1 MLFRAFILAAALGAS
16 SPLASAFVPQ
26 AISRSG
32 STSTP
37 LRATVD
43 PSVVTKKEYQD
54 ICGVDFDDQS
64 LEERLSRTKF
74 LYPKHVEVI
83 EDLAPIA
90 GAMVDDVVSSGVMHV
105 GWTDT
110 ACPSCIDYYFG
121 LLRNCHL
128 ALISAPHEFSFRAMS
143 DSHTCLQLFSLNKN
157 NSQLLETGDK
167 AWQPQDYLPDLT
179 QDDFEEQI
187 RDFRGQA
194 SCVPDDVLV
203 VLIGDMVTEEALPTY
218 QTLLNTFEGCD
229 DPTGTTDSAWAR
241 WSRGWT
247 SEENRHG
254 DLLNKYLY
262 LGGRCDMRSIEVTIQ
277 HLITSGFNP
286 GAQKD
291 PYRGFVYTSFQ
302 ERATKISHGN
312 VGKLAREKGDKNLS
326 KICAIIAGDEGRH
339 EKAYQTFVTEILKRD
354 PDGLIKVFGDMMRGQ
369 IVMPAELMTDGKDAQ
384 LYENFSAV
392 AQRLGV
398 YTAIDYANIIDHL
411 IKTWDLENITGIS
424 SESEKERDYLCR
436 LPTRYRKLAERS
448 MNKKKDDEADAPQSF
463 GWIYDRTA

>member
-1 MLFRAFILAAALGAS
+1 MGTQTKRKRMLFRGFILAAALSAS

-26 AISRSG
+26 AISTSSGTALRS
-32 STSTP
+32 
-37 LRATVD
+37 TVD

-54 ICGVDFDDQS
+54 ICGVNFDDES
-64 LEERLSRTKF
+64 LDERLTRTKF

-90 GAMVDDVVSSGVMHV
+90 GAMVDDV
-105 GWTDT
+105 
-110 ACPSCIDYYFG
+110 
-121 LLRNCHL
+121 
-128 ALISAPHEFSFRAMS
+128 
-143 DSHTCLQLFSLNKN
+143 
-157 NSQLLETGDK
+157 LLETGDK

-229 DPTGTTDSAWAR
+229 DPTGTTDSPWAR

-312 VGKLAREKGDKNLS
+312 VGKLARDKGDKNLS
-326 KICAIIAGDEGRH
+326 RISAIIAGDEGRH

-369 IVMPAELMTDGKDAQ
+369 IVMPAELMTDGKDAE
-384 LYENFSAV
+384 LYDNFSAV

-398 YTAIDYANIIDHL
+398 YTAIDYADIIEHL
-411 IKTWDLENITGIS
+411 IRTWDMENITGLS
-424 SESEKERDYLCR
+424 SESEKEREYLCR
-436 LPTRYRKLAERS
+436 LPGRYRKLAERS
-448 MNKKKDDEADAPQSF
+448 MNKKKKDGEEDVPKSF
-463 GWIYDRTA
+463 GWIYDRKA

>member
-90 GAMVDDVVSSGVMHV
+90 GAMVDDV
-105 GWTDT
+105 
-110 ACPSCIDYYFG
+110 
-121 LLRNCHL
+121 
-128 ALISAPHEFSFRAMS
+128 
-143 DSHTCLQLFSLNKN
+143 
-157 NSQLLETGDK
+157 LLETGDK